1 MRTGFQSLQLIVTD
15 YLQLLPPV
23 CLPVCVDSIGQYG
36 LQCQDINISLTSIG
50 QLVSYYYHYSMAG
63 NFGVVKLLNF
73 W

>member
-23 CLPVCVDSIGQYG
+23 CLPVCVDSVGQYG

-50 QLVSYYYHYSMAG
+50 QLVSF
-63 NFGVVKLLNF
+63 NNNNDNNNTIITIVII
-73 W
+73 